1 MSGQSYILLIISV
14 TSNEDLFDSIRLP
27 LYIHITMMLL
37 VGLIIHP
44 HILNKPR
51 NIFQDSS
58 IIGVPL
64 KYFELGLDGFTVWI
78 CLRGLPLVNES

>member
-14 TSNEDLFDSIRLP
+14 ASNEDLFDSIRLP

-58 IIGVPL
+58 IIGVPENIVNRAWMASL
-64 KYFELGLDGFTVWI
+64 CGFV
-78 CLRGLPLVNES
+78 